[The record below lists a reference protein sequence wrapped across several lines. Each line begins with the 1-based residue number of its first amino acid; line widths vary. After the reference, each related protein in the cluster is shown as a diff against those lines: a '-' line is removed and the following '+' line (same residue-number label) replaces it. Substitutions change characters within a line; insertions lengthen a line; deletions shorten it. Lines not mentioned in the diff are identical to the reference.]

1 MYRQRS
7 EEGDLGAHVQRER
20 GVGDHEQQPRR
31 CDEEQEREQHLLDD
45 GLDSAL
51 DWAQELGPRRERRR
65 DAPQCPCE
73 REREARRRVERQM
86 SDLERALARAER
98 REESALEQI
107 KSEVEARRVAEE
119 RAIAERKARVEAEE
133 AIKERE
139 KERQAAERELEK
151 VQEKQ
156 REGLLPMFESLAG
169 MFQRAAMGSVN
180 MAGDGTR
187 VPGSS
192 GV

>member
-1 MYRQRS
+1 MTISCATRDHSASTPSQIR
-7 EEGDLGAHVQRER
+7 VQASPPCKD
-20 GVGDHEQQPRR
+20 V
-31 CDEEQEREQHLLDD
+31 ERELQVMRDRHSMHAAELAAAR
-45 GLDSAL
+45 SAKRKL
-51 DWAQELGPRRERRR
+51 E
-65 DAPQCPCE
+65 DACE
-73 REREARRRVERQM
+73 RERVARRRVERQM

-187 VPGSS
+187 VPSSS